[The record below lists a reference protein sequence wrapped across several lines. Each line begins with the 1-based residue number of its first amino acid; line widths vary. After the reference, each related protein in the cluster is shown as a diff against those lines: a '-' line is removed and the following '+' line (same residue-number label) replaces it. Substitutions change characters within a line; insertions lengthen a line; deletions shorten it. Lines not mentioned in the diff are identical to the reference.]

1 MFLLIIITTKPLYSL
16 TRKQVYKKA
25 ISILSSVFS
34 STCVKFQRTW
44 PIKIH
49 NETLQRKNIS
59 RNNLRITEKNLFPSR
74 KSINLYFYF
83 SIGKLGKCSEF
94 TRAVWRGQR
103 IIAARTKIS
112 TKYGWRSL
120 QLVSI
125 SNWYTSDRLF
135 FQRRWSVS
143 MNI

>member
-1 MFLLIIITTKPLYSL
+1 MRRYSVKKHLEIIYKNYRKKP
-16 TRKQVYKKA
+16 
-25 ISILSSVFS
+25 FS
-34 STCVKFQRTW
+34 FQ
-44 PIKIH
+44 K
-49 NETLQRKNIS
+49 
-59 RNNLRITEKNLFPSR
+59 

-125 SNWYTSDRLF
+125 SNWYTSDRFFSPKEDGPCLWTFNMKYLSYTHNRLNVQALLALPLSANVNLIARYLF
-135 FQRRWSVS
+135 ELDTKYLYSS
-143 MNI
+143 